1 MTPQFSFSVPTQV
14 TVGPGCRRE
23 IFGLLTRHS
32 WDGVGVVVDHGLRG
46 SPAVQELLTDL
57 GRAVPSLATLWCEI
71 SEPTYD
77 SLDEARR
84 SFEGHAVKAVV
95 GVGGGSALDMA
106 KAMAVLV
113 RNRRPAVEYRGF
125 NKMTEVVLPIVA
137 VPTTAGTGSEVTPN
151 ASFIDSHER
160 RKLGINGEAV
170 RPVAAFLDPEL
181 TLTCPPRAT
190 LSAAVDSLVHATE
203 AYVARKSNPIA
214 RLFAREGFHRV
225 ITHLPGVLRDPG
237 NLTDRTEVMYGAF
250 LAGVALMHSGT
261 GPAAAMSY
269 PAGVHHQ
276 VPHGIGGGIFLPHVV
291 RHNVAAGV
299 TDYADLYQVMPG
311 ADPLRSRADQ
321 AQGFVD
327 GLFAAWQVL
336 GVPRLSEFGVTTEH
350 LGRFVTDTLEL
361 SGALEQNPA
370 PFGEAEIRATV
381 VASL

>member
-1 MTPQFSFSVPTQV
+1 MTQGFTFSVPTHV
-14 TVGPGCRRE
+14 TFGAGCRRE
-23 IFGLLTRHS
+23 IFGLLTRHG

-46 SPAVQELLTDL
+46 SPAVQQLLTDL
-57 GRAVPSLATLWCEI
+57 GQAVPSLATLWCEI
-71 SEPTYD
+71 AEPTYD
-77 SLDEARR
+77 SLERARR
-84 SFEGHAVKAVV
+84 QFEGQPVKAVI
-95 GVGGGSALDMA
+95 GIGGGSALDMA
-106 KAMAVLV
+106 KAMAALV

-125 NKMTEVVLPIVA
+125 NKMSEPVLPIVA

-160 RKLGINGEAV
+160 RKLGINGEAM
-170 RPVAAFLDPEL
+170 RPIAAFLDPEL

-203 AYVARKSNPIA
+203 AYVAKKSTPIA

-225 ITHLPGVLRDPG
+225 ITHLPGVMRDPG
-237 NLTDRTEVMYGAF
+237 NLTDRTEVMYGAL

-261 GPAAAMSY
+261 GPAAALSY

-276 VPHGIGGGIFLPHVV
+276 VPHGVGGGIFLPHVV
-291 RHNVAAGV
+291 KHNVASGV

-311 ADPLRSRADQ
+311 SDTRRSRAEQ
-321 AQGFVD
+321 AQGFAD
-327 GLFAAWQVL
+327 GLFATWQVL
-336 GVPRLSEFGVTTEH
+336 GVPRLSEFGVSAEH
-350 LGRFVTDTLEL
+350 LNRFVADTLQL

-370 PFGEAEIRATV
+370 PFGEAEIRAAV